1 MKRRKKRRAGVRRKE
16 KIIGGVLF
24 FFAAMP
30 LNPDPNPPKPSRKP
44 DPSAPK
50 ITRPCSE
57 CGRKFWSWKALF
69 GHMRCHPERRWRGI
83 DPPPCLRRPETPS
96 SAAAD
101 GGGNSSSKE
110 EDEEEEDNEIA
121 ACLLMLAGAPPAP
134 LLMLAGAPPV
144 PHLSPEHY
152 SDDLGPPA
160 TFECSC
166 CKKVFSSHQALG
178 GHRATHKNVK
188 GCFANTNKNSI
199 DGQDFIEGCCSVDND
214 QIIVHG
220 HKCSICFRVFSS
232 GQALGGHM
240 RCHWEK
246 IDEPISRVFGF
257 DLNVAAPV
265 HDDDDDDVCY
275 SGRALDLRLGL

>member
-1 MKRRKKRRAGVRRKE
+1 MDKTAAAADFRPPMPPPPFSPGEPSRPRKRKRTKFPR
-16 KIIGGVLF
+16 
-24 FFAAMP
+24 
-30 LNPDPNPPKPSRKP
+30 NPDPNPPKPSRKP

-96 SAAAD
+96 AASTA

-110 EDEEEEDNEIA
+110 EDDEEEDNEIA
-121 ACLLMLAGAPPAP
+121 ACLLMLAGAPPATDRNS
-134 LLMLAGAPPV
+134 PV
-144 PHLSPEHY
+144 HY

-160 TFECSC
+160 AAFECSC

-188 GCFANTNKNSI
+188 GCFANTKNSII
-199 DGQDFIEGCCSVDND
+199 DGQDFIEGCCSVDN
-214 QIIVHG
+214 QILNG
-220 HKCSICFRVFSS
+220 HKCNICFRVFSS

-246 IDEPISRVFGF
+246 IDEPVCRVFGF
-257 DLNVAAPV
+257 DLNLAAPI
-265 HDDDDDDVCY
+265 HDDDDDEVCY